1 MGSWIGT
8 QNRNRT
14 IVEEQ
19 IKFKK
24 RHRRGNRIMP
34 MQLPGFNHRT
44 VFVQDVHVMK
54 SWVKGKQELAVVL
67 VLI

>member
-1 MGSWIGT
+1 
-8 QNRNRT
+8 
-14 IVEEQ
+14 
-19 IKFKK
+19 
-24 RHRRGNRIMP
+24 MP